1 MFHINNLQQLY
12 VSSNMFILTSMLQ
25 RGDFGPDG
33 TFRWTDDG
41 PINPRRDRNKAMK
54 DWRKTGM
61 YSKSVHSEPLE
72 KKDDED
78 EVWNLIHDRLEARR
92 VKDFDLADLIR
103 DHLYKQYRVSV
114 DDQLRQWSVGGE
126 FDVEATQS
134 LRSGSPTTTDG
145 KTGSSFMKVYNQR
158 GGNGQLSE
166 KEVLLVKAMI
176 KRRAEEFARY
186 NLQAAESIRK
196 GLKKKFYVII
206 DDVNCEWHVRGNDF
220 IMSPTLKSIPQ
231 AVENSKMEIES
242 LIRERNQAK
251 GEGDYQ
257 RADEIRSDLF
267 STYSI
272 VLDDRLKEW
281 SIKSQENKQDS
292 GDESKHDN
300 LSSLTVAQLKDKLK
314 SAGLAV
320 SGRKAELIERL
331 LQQG

>member
-1 MFHINNLQQLY
+1 
-12 VSSNMFILTSMLQ
+12 
-25 RGDFGPDG
+25 
-33 TFRWTDDG
+33 
-41 PINPRRDRNKAMK
+41 
-54 DWRKTGM
+54 
-61 YSKSVHSEPLE
+61 
-72 KKDDED
+72 
-78 EVWNLIHDRLEARR
+78 
-92 VKDFDLADLIR
+92 
-103 DHLYKQYRVSV
+103 
-114 DDQLRQWSVGGE
+114 
-126 FDVEATQS
+126 VEATQS

>member
-1 MFHINNLQQLY
+1 
-12 VSSNMFILTSMLQ
+12 
-25 RGDFGPDG
+25 
-33 TFRWTDDG
+33 
-41 PINPRRDRNKAMK
+41 
-54 DWRKTGM
+54 M
-61 YSKSVHSEPLE
+61 YAKSIHSEPLE
-72 KKDDED
+72 KKDDEE

-103 DHLYKQYRVSV
+103 DHLYKEYRVSV

-134 LRSGSPTTTDG
+134 LRSGSPTAADG
-145 KTGSSFMKVYNQR
+145 KTESSFVKVYNQR

-166 KEVLLVKAMI
+166 NEVLLVKAMI
-176 KRRAEEFARY
+176 KRRAEEIARY
-186 NLQAAESIRK
+186 NLQAAESIRQ

-206 DDVNCEWHVRGNDF
+206 DDVNSEWHVRGNDF
-220 IMSPTLKSIPQ
+220 IISPTLKSIPQ
-231 AVENSKMEIES
+231 AVEKSKMEIEA

-251 GEGDYQ
+251 EEGDYQ

-267 STYSI
+267 NSYSI

-281 SIKSQENKQDS
+281 SISDNQGNLKEFDDDDD
-292 GDESKHDN
+292 DELTTDN

-314 SAGLAV
+314 AAGLSV
-320 SGRKAELIERL
+320 TGRKAELIDRL